1 MLWPCS
7 SYGIPIYGIRN
18 LCQPKNQLQHHVHHQ
33 QDHLYWHLTRSQG
46 ATQIPVVDQSDRISG
61 NLGMVHN
68 QIWDSQKLYEND
80 DVSILNNEEHD
91 ASIKNLQ
98 KGSV

>member
-1 MLWPCS
+1 MAVFFLWYS
-7 SYGIPIYGIRN
+7 DIRYTELVPTKKPAPAPRSPPARPPLLAPDKVPRCN
-18 LCQPKNQLQHHVHHQ
+18 KN
-33 QDHLYWHLTRSQG
+33 TR
-46 ATQIPVVDQSDRISG
+46 IVDQSDRISG